1 MFNVECGVFYCLL
14 DAVEVTD
21 TVLKFDLLTVY
32 VDELSVLYLEDVEID
47 FVIDQLGFQLMLKVF
62 NVKMCKVVDDVLL
75 MECVEYMLQLQ
86 INLQF
91 AGYGGCVLL
100 MEIIEDGYVIL

>member
-14 DAVEVTD
+14 DVVEVID
-21 TVLKFDLLTVY
+21 IVLKFDLLIVY

-91 AGYGGCVLL
+91 VGYGGCVLL